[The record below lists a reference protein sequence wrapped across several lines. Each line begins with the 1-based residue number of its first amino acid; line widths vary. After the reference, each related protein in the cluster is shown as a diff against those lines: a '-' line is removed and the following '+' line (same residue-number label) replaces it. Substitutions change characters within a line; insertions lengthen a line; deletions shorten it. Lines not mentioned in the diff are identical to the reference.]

1 MRSEP
6 SCDIGGCL
14 FLGMVNRC
22 KLVKLRLIGYG
33 FLVFSIRRILSAPDF
48 NGYEIYYLC
57 RPGYQSCPFLVPL
70 LVLVYSYMKLV
81 EQRDGVKYHIDSL

>member
-1 MRSEP
+1 M
-6 SCDIGGCL
+6 
-14 FLGMVNRC
+14 
-22 KLVKLRLIGYG
+22 KLRLIGYG

-81 EQRDGVKYHIDSL
+81 EQRDGVKYHLDSL